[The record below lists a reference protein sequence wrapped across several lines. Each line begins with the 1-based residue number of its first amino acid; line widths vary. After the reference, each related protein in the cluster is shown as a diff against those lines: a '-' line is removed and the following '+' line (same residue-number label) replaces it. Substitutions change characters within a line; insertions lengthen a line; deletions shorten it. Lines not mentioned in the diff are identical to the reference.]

1 MLGLVRYGH
10 SEARTHEESPVLLKS
25 LIAALALAVS
35 VAFQSPAVA
44 ADAEALANA
53 KARVEAATKVYED
66 LLKRMESDPAR
77 YPLDFDKLC
86 TWSVRWMDA
95 QRDAASDADAKAK
108 AVEDH
113 LARVKDVGK
122 LARDLAKKGITV
134 GYDIAVT
141 DYYRL
146 EAERLAAGEKKK

>member
-1 MLGLVRYGH
+1 VRPKTASAALVLALGL
-10 SEARTHEESPVLLKS
+10 
-25 LIAALALAVS
+25 AL
-35 VAFQSPAVA
+35 QSRAVA
-44 ADAEALANA
+44 ADGEALANA

-66 LLKRMESDPAR
+66 LLKRMEADPAR

-86 TWSVRWMDA
+86 MWSVRWMDA
-95 QRDAASDADAKAK
+95 QHDASGDANAKAK

-134 GYDIAVT
+134 GYDIAIT

-146 EAERLAAGEKKK
+146 EAEHLAAGEKKK